1 MTNVGMPWARV
12 RLVDP
17 DEPDSPMCH
26 CGERAVL
33 EFTADFE
40 SSGVIVDGP
49 EAGTVITTPEKAG
62 AYACVVH
69 GGTQALGVLW
79 AVAGAASSLAAVVGR
94 SDESG
99 Q

>member
-1 MTNVGMPWARV
+1 MTTEGMPWARV
-12 RLVDP
+12 RLVDV
-17 DEPDSPMCH
+17 DAPDSPLCD

-33 EFTADFE
+33 EFVAEFD

-49 EAGTVITTPEKAG
+49 GAGAVVTTPERAR

-69 GGTQALGVLW
+69 GGTRALGVLW